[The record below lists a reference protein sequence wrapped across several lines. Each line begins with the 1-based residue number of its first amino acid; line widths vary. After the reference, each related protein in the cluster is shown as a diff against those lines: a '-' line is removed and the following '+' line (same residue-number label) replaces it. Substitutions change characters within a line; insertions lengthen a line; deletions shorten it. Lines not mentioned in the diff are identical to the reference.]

1 MKGPA
6 RMLVLI
12 VCPLLLFILAS
23 SYIPAYASSADITI
37 SSDSAIYHRGDTV
50 TVSIEIEADVI
61 PGDFEGYLL
70 YPEDV
75 LTYVSGPGIVSG
87 GEGILKINDQ
97 VDSETRKNRK
107 YSVKFKAEGLGNAE
121 ISLREDPE
129 LYEYEEGY
137 LMSVSSNVLKI
148 SIAASPKDSSDA
160 ALAVLKVSPGTL
172 IPAFDAD
179 ITEYRVTVPAGT
191 GKLVVSAAARDTEA
205 VVDVKGNEDLGPGE
219 NRIGIKVTAP
229 DGSIKEY
236 VIICECKEENKDPVN
251 NPEPTDIPVTPDP
264 PTSGPGKP
272 AGISAVLKGEEIHLY
287 SDNEFV
293 VTEPD
298 ESIIIPEG
306 YEKTYLKVDGLSIPV
321 YASKDEGK
329 DSFLLIVIKD
339 NKGTPA
345 LYSYDRAEKTLQRYK
360 DKNVK
365 QTGMVLTES
374 IEALELAESYEKS
387 LNTLTI
393 IIAVLS
399 GLTLALL
406 IIVISLSIK
415 NKNDENDI

>member
-6 RMLVLI
+6 RMLVLT
-12 VCPLLLFILAS
+12 VCPLLLFLLTFSRVEAH
-23 SYIPAYASSADITI
+23 ASSADITI
-37 SSDSAIYHRGDTV
+37 SSDSEVYHKGDTV

-87 GEGILKINDQ
+87 GEGILKISDQ
-97 VDSETRKNRK
+97 VDSETRNSRK
-107 YSVKFKAEGLGNAE
+107 YSLKFKAEGLGNAE
-121 ISLREDPE
+121 ISLRDDPE

-148 SIAASPKDSSDA
+148 SVAASPKDSSDDN
-160 ALAVLKVSPGTL
+160 LAVLKVSPGTL
-172 IPAFDAD
+172 TPAFSAD
-179 ITEYRVTVPAGT
+179 VTEYCVTVPAGT
-191 GKLVVSAAARDTEA
+191 GKLVVSAAAADTEA
-205 VVDVKGNEDLGPGE
+205 TVDVKGNDSLVAGE
-219 NRIGIKVTAP
+219 NRIEIKVTAP
-229 DGSIKEY
+229 DGSVKVY
-236 VIICECKEENKDPVN
+236 VILCECGEKQEDPGN
-251 NPEPTDIPVTPDP
+251 DPEATDIPATPSPVTSEPDK
-264 PTSGPGKP
+264 TN
-272 AGISAVLKGEEIHLY
+272 GISAVLKGEEIHLFC
-287 SDNEFV
+287 DNEFV

-306 YEKTYLKVDGLSIPV
+306 YEKTYLKLDGLSIPV

-339 NKGTPA
+339 NKGTPV

-406 IIVISLSIK
+406 IIVISLSVK

>member
-6 RMLVLI
+6 RMLVLT
-12 VCPLLLFILAS
+12 VCPLLFFILAFS
-23 SYIPAYASSADITI
+23 NIQAHASSADITI
-37 SSDSAIYHRGDTV
+37 SSDSDIYHKGDTV
-50 TVSIEIEADVI
+50 SISIEIEADVI

-75 LTYVSGPGIVSG
+75 LTYVSGPGVVSG
-87 GEGILKINDQ
+87 GEGILKISDQ
-97 VDSETRKNRK
+97 VETETKTSRK
-107 YSVKFKAEGLGNAE
+107 YALKFKATGLGNAE

-137 LMSVSSNVLKI
+137 LMSVSSNVLRL
-148 SIAASPKDSSDA
+148 SVTASAKDSSDA
-160 ALAVLKVSPGTL
+160 SLAVLKVSPGTL
-172 IPAFDAD
+172 TPAFDTD
-179 ITEYRVTVPAGT
+179 VTEYEVKVPEGT
-191 GKLVVSAAARDTEA
+191 GKLVVSAAASDMDA
-205 VVDVKGNEDLGPGE
+205 VVDVKGNESLVSGT
-219 NRIGIKVTAP
+219 NRIEIKVTAP
-229 DGSIKEY
+229 DGSTKLY
-236 VIICECKEENKDPVN
+236 VIKCEYGEKKEDPIDD
-251 NPEPTDIPVTPDP
+251 PQTTDIPVSTEPV
-264 PTSGPGKP
+264 PTEPGVKN
-272 AGISAVLKGEEIHLY
+272 GISAVQKGEEIHLLC
-287 SDNEFV
+287 DNEFV

-306 YEKTYLKVDGLSIPV
+306 YEKTYLKIDGLSIPV

-339 NKGTPA
+339 NNGAPV

-360 DKNVK
+360 EKSTK

-374 IEALELAESYEKS
+374 IEALELAQSYEKS

-406 IIVISLSIK
+406 IIVISLSVK
-415 NKNDENDI
+415 NKNDEL

>member
-75 LTYVSGPGIVSG
+75 LTSVSGPGIVSG

-97 VDSETRKNRK
+97 VDSETRKTRK

-205 VVDVKGNEDLGPGE
+205 VVDVKGNEDIGPGE
-219 NRIGIKVTAP
+219 NRVGIKVTAP

-236 VIICECKEENKDPVN
+236 VIICECKEEREDPVN

-360 DKNVK
+360 DKSVK